1 MNKRELIT
9 RVRRLLGPGTTYQ
22 SAAAAVD
29 AVLGSIL
36 STIPRGKV
44 RIPELGTFELID
56 RAPRT
61 AFSIPLAAPKP
72 IPATRKLCFR
82 PASALLAELKLQPLA
97 PRPSIPPEV

>member
-1 MNKRELIT
+1 MNKRQLIT

-22 SAAAAVD
+22 SASAAVD